1 MEIPNSERAKVLV
14 QALPYIQKYA
24 GKTVVVK
31 YGGNAMIDEG
41 LKNDVMNDIVLM
53 QLVGINVVLVHGG
66 GPEINAMLKKIQK
79 ESTFLNGMRV
89 TDQETMD
96 IVQQVLAGKVNKD
109 LVQRL
114 EDAGGKAVG
123 LCGLDGSLLKAD
135 QLDTELGFVGEIR
148 EVNVDIL
155 RDAAANGYVPIVS
168 TVAAGYHGEVFNINA
183 DVAAAKR
190 YVFGTVG
197 IDMIAGPSE
206 ILVIC
211 DGKTNPDWIAMDL
224 FSQAEHDEL
233 AQAILL
239 TDDAEFADKV
249 AESID
254 RQIEGMS
261 RKDIISASLNNRGA
275 IIVTRSIE
283 EACKVADTIA
293 PEHLELSV
301 QDADKYIDQIHHA
314 GALFVGPYT
323 CEALGDYCAGPNH
336 VLPTSRTARYS
347 SPLGVWDFQKRM
359 SVLKVSK
366 HGAEKLGRIADV
378 LARGEFLTA
387 HAASAMYRVHDLEKK

>member
-1 MEIPNSERAKVLV
+1 MEISNNERAKVLV
-14 QALPYIQKYA
+14 QALPYIKKYA

-79 ESTFLNGMRV
+79 ESKFLNGMRV

-135 QLDTELGFVGEIR
+135 QLDTELGYVGEIR

-155 RDAAANGYVPIVS
+155 RNAAGNGYVPIIS

-183 DVAAAKR
+183 DVAAARIASSLGAMKLILMTDVR
-190 YVFGTVG
+190 GLLRDKDDESTLIPVVNVSDVSRLKKEGIISGGMIPKIDCCVDAVRRGVG
-197 IDMIAGPSE
+197 RAHIIDGRTPHS
-206 ILVIC
+206 ILVE
-211 DGKTNPDWIAMDL
+211 L
-224 FSQAEHDEL
+224 FTDEG
-233 AQAILL
+233 IG
-239 TDDAEFADKV
+239 TMF
-249 AESID
+249 
-254 RQIEGMS
+254 
-261 RKDIISASLNNRGA
+261 
-275 IIVTRSIE
+275 
-283 EACKVADTIA
+283 
-293 PEHLELSV
+293 
-301 QDADKYIDQIHHA
+301 Y
-314 GALFVGPYT
+314 
-323 CEALGDYCAGPNH
+323 
-336 VLPTSRTARYS
+336 
-347 SPLGVWDFQKRM
+347 
-359 SVLKVSK
+359 
-366 HGAEKLGRIADV
+366 
-378 LARGEFLTA
+378 
-387 HAASAMYRVHDLEKK
+387 